1 VGLTKYVNWVYVK
14 NVQVIPIVKQVLAV
28 KMINVLINALS
39 PNVGLIK
46 FVNQEFVNKK
56 LNVYQME
63 IVKMDSLAKIKN
75 VLISVS

>member
-1 VGLTKYVNWVYVK
+1 MGLTKYVNWVYVK